1 MIDIKNRYPVV
12 TLCGSAKFADEFTR
26 IQEELIGDGKIVLYD
41 GLFYYAEE
49 DSDALEAYSFAP
61 DFTPIDMHKQKIDM
75 SDEIFV
81 INPCGYIGEYVWSE
95 ICYAEMT
102 GKQIYSIVP
111 ISKQEIENKVKEH
124 IELAESLA
132 AKQYDVWSHLSTDY
146 PKDDCLLSGMA
157 YITKNKTIIIDPW
170 VPDDESVEVCD
181 IPYPCHASKSSGYDP
196 FKRYGKKEMARFV
209 EDILLINNLK
219 ERSIPAECKHPR
231 SEKRKRMMEEIEWYC
246 RELGMSLPDRYP
258 DEMSDKEMERWIEIW
273 DDYDPCPD
281 V

>member
-1 MIDIKNRYPVV
+1 MKNRYPVV
-12 TLCGSAKFADEFTR
+12 TLCGSAKFADEFAR
-26 IQEELIGDGKIVLYD
+26 VQEELIEDGKIVLYD
-41 GLFYYAEE
+41 GLFYNSGN
-49 DSDALEAYSFAP
+49 DSDAQEARFYDLNFML
-61 DFTPIDMHKQKIDM
+61 IDMQKQKIDM

-81 INPCGYIGEYVWSE
+81 VNPKGYIDEYVWSE

-102 GKQIYSIVP
+102 GKQINSIVP

-181 IPYPCHASKSSGYDP
+181 IPYPCHAAKSSGYDP
-196 FKRYGKKEMARFV
+196 FKQYGKKEMARFV
-209 EDILLINNLK
+209 EDILLIDKLK
-219 ERSIPAECKHPR
+219 ARSIPAECKYPM
-231 SEKRKRMMEEIEWYC
+231 SEKRKRIMEEIELYC
-246 RELGMSLPDRYP
+246 RELGMSLPDSYP